1 MKQRKRIKKFLTQTI
16 HRDLSEFMKSDNL
29 ELLWNLG
36 QIQDAVRDELGGGGE
51 KIDVVEG
58 THEATEVAK
67 EAAESGTAG
76 FYRLRSRPVGDGQ
89 R

>member
-51 KIDVVEG
+51 KIEVEG
-58 THEATEVAK
+58 ANEAAEVAK
-67 EAAESGTAG
+67 EASESGTAG